1 MCKMILVSTPPPTTK
16 PPLHL
21 LWPSCLPI
29 CLSCP
34 CARSLHPPVQLC
46 AIATNKTSSMLPYRP
61 THAVATMAQGAS
73 VAQGQGVVTHVR
85 TTSELAAICDPNW
98 GGVPRLEAIAYCQ
111 GFLTSFGQY
120 HTLLYPPGG
129 PSRPLF
135 CVPVP
140 GPSVAQ
146 SGLAF
151 AAWARANV
159 QHSNEPA
166 LDSLL
171 RWAQGSFPCTSSA
184 RSTTSRST
192 R

>member
-1 MCKMILVSTPPPTTK
+1 MHRHNPASRKLGGLRAIRSVTATAEWSKETAMRSVTTFT
-16 PPLHL
+16 LAL
-21 LWPSCLPI
+21 LLAGAGIPMPG
-29 CLSCP
+29 P
-34 CARSLHPPVQLC
+34 
-46 AIATNKTSSMLPYRP
+46 
-61 THAVATMAQGAS
+61 MAQGAS
-73 VAQGQGVVTHVR
+73 GARGEAIVTHVR

-140 GPSVAQ
+140 GPSVAE

-151 AAWARANV
+151 ASWARANV
-159 QHSNEPA
+159 QYSNEPA

-171 RWAQGSFPCTSSA
+171 RWAQGSFPCTSRA
-184 RSTTSRST
+184 RSSTSRSI

>member
-1 MCKMILVSTPPPTTK
+1 MRTVTIFTLAALLGSMAIPTSA
-16 PPLHL
+16 P
-21 LWPSCLPI
+21 
-29 CLSCP
+29 
-34 CARSLHPPVQLC
+34 
-46 AIATNKTSSMLPYRP
+46 
-61 THAVATMAQGAS
+61 MAQGTSATR
-73 VAQGQGVVTHVR
+73 GQGIVTHVQ
-85 TTSELAAICDPNW
+85 TASELAAICDPSW
-98 GGVPRLEAIAYCQ
+98 GGVPRLEAIAYSQ

-140 GPSVAQ
+140 GPSVAE

-151 AAWARANV
+151 ASWARSNA
-159 QHSNEPA
+159 QYSNEPA

-171 RWAQGSFPCTSSA
+171 RWAQASFPCVSSS
-184 RSTTSRST
+184 RSSTSRST